1 MAREVCGFEQV
12 AAELRGWMQERAA
25 PVARDACGRSP
36 APVQTLQ
43 QQHRCLEERLAAMEK
58 EGAQVQMEPC
68 QLGQLHPVAQEG
80 LAKQLAE
87 VQEAWPP

>member
-1 MAREVCGFEQV
+1 
-12 AAELRGWMQERAA
+12 
-25 PVARDACGRSP
+25 
-36 APVQTLQ
+36 
-43 QQHRCLEERLAAMEK
+43 MEK